1 MAWSDKDLQNL
12 KNKGLNVVDNHI
24 PKTGDTTTIKPKI
37 KIVKRSIEK
46 DTICSILDKYKLT
59 KLIDDYVSEHKFDEV
74 RRFRFDWAILSL
86 KIGIEFEGLI
96 SEKSRHTTIK
106 GYSGDCSKYNYAAC
120 SGWVVLRYTVIN
132 YLELEKDLMKL
143 INK

>member
-12 KNKGLNVVDNHI
+12 KNKGLKVVDNHI
-24 PKTGDTTTIKPKI
+24 PKTGEIATIKPKI

>member
-74 RRFRFDWAILSL
+74 RRFRFDWAIPSL